1 MSQWWVV
8 IGISAV
14 CAVPGVLTGGLSY
27 VTIPLLMS
35 VGLEAHHAVAT
46 NKPAIL
52 LLGIMGIFGFRK
64 ELRHVPGR
72 YWWLTVLMG
81 VGSLIGAELLLILPV
96 SWIRWGIILIAFV
109 FVMPFRIPGMPSARL
124 TGTHNPKPT
133 FSWPGFVG
141 TGFLALYN
149 GMLGPGTVT
158 MLISLFRF
166 RAGLPM
172 RTAIALSH
180 ILGLIG
186 NSVAM
191 VRFAAAALI
200 HWSYAGGLAAGIAA
214 GAYFG
219 VLLGRRLPVRWMEWL
234 LRGVLVILIV
244 RLLRGS
250 A

>member
-1 MSQWWVV
+1 MSQWWIV
-8 IGISAV
+8 IGISTV

-52 LLGIMGIFGFRK
+52 FLGVMGVLGFRK
-64 ELRHVPGR
+64 DLRRVPGV
-72 YWWLTVLMG
+72 YGWLAVVMG
-81 VGSLIGAELLLILPV
+81 IGSLIGAELLLVLPV
-96 SWIRWGIILIAFV
+96 AWIRWGIILIAVLFV
-109 FVMPFRIPGMPSARL
+109 LPFRVPGIPSLRNGPEGDPEPA
-124 TGTHNPKPT
+124 
-133 FSWPGFVG
+133 FSWSGVVG
-141 TGFLALYN
+141 TGLLALYN

-172 RTAIALSH
+172 RSAIALSH
-180 ILGLIG
+180 ILGLVG
-186 NSVAM
+186 NGVAM
-191 VRFAAAALI
+191 VRFASAELI
-200 HWSYAGGLAAGIAA
+200 HWSYAGGLAAGIAV
-214 GAYFG
+214 GAYIG

-244 RLLRGS
+244 RLLHG
-250 A
+250 